1 MLVRRFS
8 ATTLIGLALGGS
20 GTSATLQRLDPGT
33 LRPSGHSLRLPD
45 AMLGYAWARQ
55 GATLALVVKPVAT
68 GQPVRI
74 VDTRTWRVR
83 RVIGV
88 GDRDVCGL
96 TFDGAT
102 LVALAADQPCY
113 WPRGHFSILRI
124 AVDRGRVTRVTQ
136 VPGLSTV
143 FPTNLAFGDGHA
155 YVARAG
161 GGIDSLNLSTGVVV
175 SHIPRRTL
183 AKGEGVV
190 WTHWLGQHL
199 LAAGVRVVDV
209 RTWRSRTLLNGARVV
224 SAVGSYLVASGP
236 HGGAV
241 YTRGGRFVRHVL
253 GDEDVAETWASGNLL
268 YAQVGSATDVVDVRT
283 GKTLRVVPNNG
294 PLILLV
300 R

>member
-8 ATTLIGLALGGS
+8 ATGLIGLALGGF
-20 GTSATLQRLDPGT
+20 GTSATLQRVDPGT
-33 LRPSGHSLRLPD
+33 LRPTGHALRLPN
-45 AMLGYAWARQ
+45 ATLGYAWARQ
-55 GATLALVVKPVAT
+55 GTTLAVVVKPVAT

-74 VDTRTWRVR
+74 VDTATWRVR
-83 RVIGV
+83 HVIGV

-96 TFDGAT
+96 TFAGRT

-124 AVDRGRVTRVTQ
+124 DVERGRVTRVTQ
-136 VPGLSTV
+136 APRLSTV
-143 FPTNLAFGDGHA
+143 FPTNLTFGDGHA

-161 GGIDSLNLSTGVVV
+161 GGIDSVNLQTGTVV

-190 WTHWLGQHL
+190 WAHWLGHHL
-199 LAAGVRVVDV
+199 LGAGVRVVNV
-209 RTWRSRTLLNGARVV
+209 RTWQSRVLLAGARTV
-224 SAVGSYLVASGP
+224 SSAGSYLIASGP

-241 YTRGGRFVRHVL
+241 YTLDGRFVRHVL
-253 GDEDVAETWASGNLL
+253 GDEDVSETWTSGNLL

-283 GKTLRVVPNNG
+283 GKTLRVVPNAG
-294 PLILLV
+294 PLVLLV